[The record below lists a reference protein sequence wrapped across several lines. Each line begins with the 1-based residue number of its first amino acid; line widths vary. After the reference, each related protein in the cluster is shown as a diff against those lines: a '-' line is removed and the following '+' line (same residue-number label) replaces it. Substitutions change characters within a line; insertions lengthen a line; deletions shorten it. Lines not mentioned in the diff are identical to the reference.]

1 MSLEKNQEYE
11 ITIEDIGNEGEG
23 IGHIDGMAVFV
34 KDAVPGDVARI
45 RIIKAKKNYAY
56 GRLMEI
62 LIPSVDRV
70 EPICPHARQCGGC
83 SIMQLRYEKQLEWKQ
98 SKVLNCLKRIGGI
111 ADVESKMEPIIG
123 MGSVCLNESGDN
135 LCTEADGQ
143 ENNMLDDEKI
153 YRVKESFPAVRY
165 RNKAQF
171 PVRKDKDGH
180 TVIGFYAGRTHHVID
195 TDVCYLQAPVNDEI
209 IRRFR
214 SFMEQ
219 YQVEPYEEEHHNGLV
234 RHILTR
240 VGKKTGEI
248 MVCVIINGTELIG
261 QLSSKNGGKYV
272 NVEQE
277 LVDCL
282 KDIPGMTS
290 ISLNVN
296 RDKTNRIL
304 GTHCRTIWGSDTIT
318 DYIGNVK
325 YQINPLSFYQVN
337 PEQTEKLYRKALEY
351 ADLHGNETVWDL
363 YCGIGTI
370 SLFLAQKAKK
380 VMGVEII
387 PEAIDDARKN
397 AKMNGFDNVEFFVGK
412 AEEVLP
418 EQYKKYGVYADVIV
432 VDPPRKGCDEVAIN
446 TMITM
451 APKKIVY
458 VSCDPAT
465 LARDVKVLVAA
476 GYEVEKVC
484 AVDQFGH
491 SGHVETVVLLSH
503 KKPDGHINV
512 KVEFGEGEGKVPLD
526 NIAKRAETYKPKER
540 VTYKMIKEYIEA
552 KYGFKV
558 HTANIAEVKRDLGL
572 PMYDAPN
579 AVEELK
585 QPRKHPTVEKV
596 EAIKDALKHF
606 EVI

>member
-45 RIIKAKKNYAY
+45 KIIKAKKNYAY

-62 LIPSVDRV
+62 LTPSADRV

-111 ADVESKMEPIIG
+111 ADVESNMEPIIG
-123 MGSVCLNESGDN
+123 MGSVCLSKSGDN

-143 ENNMLDDEKI
+143 ENNNMLGDEKI
-153 YRVKESFPAVRY
+153 RGVKESFPAIRY

-195 TDVCYLQAPVNDEI
+195 TDICYLQAPVNDEI

-214 SFMEQ
+214 SFMDE
-219 YQVEPYEEEHHNGLV
+219 YRVEPYEEEHHSGLV

-261 QLSSKNGGKYV
+261 QIPSKNGGKYA

-296 RDKTNRIL
+296 QDKTNRIL
-304 GTHCRTIWGSDTIT
+304 GTRCRTIWGKDTIT

-351 ADLHGNETVWDL
+351 ADLHGDETVWDL

-418 EQYKKYGVYADVIV
+418 EQYKKHGVYADVIV
-432 VDPPRKGCDEVAIN
+432 VDPPRKGCDEVALD

-491 SGHVETVVLLSH
+491 SGHVETVVQLVNIGV
-503 KKPDGHINV
+503 KPDYTVRLEVDVDEFYKTVGEEKRHFV
-512 KVEFGEGEGKVPLD
+512 KPD
-526 NIAKRAETYKPKER
+526 
-540 VTYKMIKEYIEA
+540 
-552 KYGFKV
+552 
-558 HTANIAEVKRDLGL
+558 
-572 PMYDAPN
+572 
-579 AVEELK
+579 
-585 QPRKHPTVEKV
+585 
-596 EAIKDALKHF
+596 
-606 EVI
+606 